1 MARKSGKSKRA
12 KLTFV
17 RMHEQMAE
25 FSPHQNSQPQ
35 GKWGREWMENS
46 RDFETAVNLNE
57 SGSYKGRAV
66 FVKRVNTC

>member
-1 MARKSGKSKRA
+1 
-12 KLTFV
+12 
-17 RMHEQMAE
+17 MHEQMAE